1 MKRMSMKSVD
11 QYCKILGIDANAT
24 PEQLKRAYR
33 DRVKEW
39 HPDRFAHNARLQ
51 RKAEEKLSDINEAY
65 NQLQSILAQAKE
77 RPSPSPTEAKPQA
90 GAPRREAK
98 QATAKKPAAA
108 PVSAPESNPDSW
120 DKHRLW
126 LRRAI
131 LEMAKD
137 PWIITAVIVMF
148 MLAVLFDFF
157 YVIE

>member
-1 MKRMSMKSVD
+1 MKRTSTKSVD

-24 PEQLKRAYR
+24 LEQLKRAYR

-65 NQLQSILAQAKE
+65 SQLQSILAQPKE
-77 RPSPSPTEAKPQA
+77 RPSPSPKVQKPQA
-90 GAPRREAK
+90 DAQRREAK
-98 QATAKKPAAA
+98 QATSKETAAA
-108 PVSAPESNPDSW
+108 PMSTKSNPNSW
-120 DKHRLW
+120 SEHRLW

-148 MLAVLFDFF
+148 ALAILFDFF
-157 YVIE
+157 

>member
-1 MKRMSMKSVD
+1 MKRTSTKSVD

-65 NQLQSILAQAKE
+65 KQLQSILAQPKE
-77 RPSPSPTEAKPQA
+77 RPSPSLKEQKPQA
-90 GAPRREAK
+90 GAQRREAR
-98 QATAKKPAAA
+98 QATPKKPAA
-108 PVSAPESNPDSW
+108 PMSAKSNPNSW
-120 DKHRLW
+120 SEHRLW

-148 MLAVLFDFF
+148 ALAILFDFF
-157 YVIE
+157 

>member
-1 MKRMSMKSVD
+1 MKRTSTKSVD

-65 NQLQSILAQAKE
+65 NQLQSILVERKE
-77 RPSPSPTEAKPQA
+77 RPSPSPKEPKPQA
-90 GAPRREAK
+90 DAQRHAAK
-98 QATAKKPAAA
+98 QATPKKPAAA
-108 PVSAPESNPDSW
+108 PASAESNPNSW
-120 DKHRLW
+120 DNHRLW

-137 PWIITAVIVMF
+137 PWIITAVIVM
-148 MLAVLFDFF
+148 LALAILFDFF